1 MLKFE
6 KPSSQIRFKFWVKK
20 FSEATA
26 DEIRRDREEKKRY
39 LLRKLSFRPSV
50 DELKNRKVREMTEL
64 AFLLL
69 TQQPRVRFL
78 AFPII
83 FLWNTLM
90 ALGFMD
96 GAAQS
101 KVNRGLKM
109 SVEPI

>member
-69 TQQPRVRFL
+69 TQQPRVRVL
-78 AFPII
+78 MFPIS

-90 ALGFMD
+90 SLGFMD